1 MKVLCFSSNYYFIKV
16 CDLLKLE
23 SVKIDKCRDV
33 NDCEAVILVD
43 ENSCKICM
51 GHDLLLAKNSDDFV
65 KTKVAY
71 YSYPAFIGFFI
82 TLIKPIKRKLYVKNN
97 QSFRVR
103 FDKLLEAN
111 LTRGERNRENA
122 YQWTNKKWQISKEE
136 ANKRYNDL
144 YNSLKTHG
152 YSEKSPMIVMINRKF
167 GVKDQILQGH
177 HRIGI
182 CKEVGIKEVNICFW
196 TAPISFKIFNL
207 FVKKEL
213 KK

>member
-1 MKVLCFSSNYYFIKV
+1 M
-16 CDLLKLE
+16 
-23 SVKIDKCRDV
+23 
-33 NDCEAVILVD
+33 
-43 ENSCKICM
+43 
-51 GHDLLLAKNSDDFV
+51 
-65 KTKVAY
+65 
-71 YSYPAFIGFFI
+71 
-82 TLIKPIKRKLYVKNN
+82 
-97 QSFRVR
+97 
-103 FDKLLEAN
+103 
-111 LTRGERNRENA
+111 
-122 YQWTNKKWQISKEE
+122 
-136 ANKRYNDL
+136 

-196 TAPISFKIFNL
+196 TSPISLKIFNL